1 MTATTGRDVDADA
14 AADAAAAAAAADAD
28 ADAAADAAATAA
40 AADADADAAAAG
52 DAAADA
58 AATAAADADGD
69 AAAAA
74 RLLAPRIAQR
84 RLTPDGP
91 AFSTASSVLQPVLF
105 EGREAFLKVATV
117 DEERAG
123 GRLMVWWA
131 GRGAADV
138 LAAEGDA
145 LVIARATGSRELAR
159 MAAASAEDD
168 DAATRILCRV
178 GLRLHAVADRPV
190 PLGVVGLGQW
200 FGELF
205 AHADEHPDAYDG
217 FYAAA
222 AGVARGLLADPAGS
236 AVLHGDL
243 HHGNVLD
250 FGADGW
256 LAIDPKHVVGD
267 PGFDFANILC
277 NPSASVALAP
287 GRFERQLAVICDETG
302 IERDRMLRWAVAW
315 TGLSSCWLE
324 RSGFDAEHTLEL
336 GLRARRLLG

>member
-1 MTATTGRDVDADA
+1 MTATTGRDADA
-14 AADAAAAAAAADAD
+14 AADVDAAAAAAAGADGAADPAAGADAD
-28 ADAAADAAATAA
+28 VD
-40 AADADADAAAAG
+40 
-52 DAAADA
+52 
-58 AATAAADADGD
+58 
-69 AAAAA
+69 AAA
-74 RLLAPRIAQR
+74 RLLAPRIAQW

-105 EGREAFLKVATV
+105 EGCEAFLKVATV

-131 GRGAADV
+131 GRGAAEV
-138 LAAEGDA
+138 LTADGDA
-145 LVIARATGSRELAR
+145 LVIARATGSRALAR
-159 MAAASAEDD
+159 MAGASAEGD
-168 DAATRILCRV
+168 DAAARILCRA

-190 PLGVVGLGQW
+190 PLGLVGLEGW

-205 AHADEHPDAYDG
+205 AHAAEHPDAYDG

-222 AGVARGLLADPAGS
+222 AGVARELLADPTGS

-287 GRFERQLAVICDETG
+287 GRFERQLAVIADETG

-324 RSGFDAEHTLEL
+324 RSGLDPEHTLEL